1 MSDFLGA
8 SVVPITAHRWSHK
21 MTVPLV
27 EILAIGNELLA
38 GDVLDTNSHWLCRQL
53 AGRGARVS
61 RMATLPDD
69 MPTIGEALLA
79 ALSRSPALIVTCG
92 GLGPTADDLTVVA
105 QAAALGRALAENPTA
120 FAMVRD
126 FYATLFR
133 HGEVTT
139 PAMTPAR
146 AKMAVLPADAEPL
159 PNSVGAAPGVLM
171 IEGETL
177 IAALPGVPAEM
188 KAIFEESLWPRVAAR
203 FSGQTYAEHVIQT
216 NCWDESIMAPAVDAV
231 AARHPRVYVKSR
243 AQVYGGGLADF
254 VTLATRA
261 ATVSEAHAQLD
272 DAEADLRTALRTVN
286 VEILGVEG
294 RS

>member
-1 MSDFLGA
+1 
-8 SVVPITAHRWSHK
+8 
-21 MTVPLV
+21 MTVPFV
-27 EILAIGNELLA
+27 EILVIGNELLT
-38 GDVLDTNSHWLCRQL
+38 GDVLDTNSHWLCHQL
-53 AGRGARVS
+53 AGRGVRVS

-69 MPTIGEALLA
+69 VATIGEALLA
-79 ALSRSPALIVTCG
+79 ALSRGPGLIVSCG
-92 GLGPTADDLTVVA
+92 GLGPTADDLTMAA

-120 FAMVRD
+120 FVMVRD
-126 FYATLFR
+126 FYETLFR
-133 HGEVTT
+133 RGEVTT
-139 PAMTPAR
+139 SVMTPAR

-171 IEGETL
+171 IEGEAF

-203 FSGQTYAEHVIQT
+203 FNGQAYAERVIQT
-216 NCWDESIMAPAVDAV
+216 NCMDESIMAPAVDAV

-254 VTLATRA
+254 ITLSARAVTP
-261 ATVSEAHAQLD
+261 SEALALLD
-272 DAEADLRTALRTVN
+272 DTEADLRTALQTVN
-286 VEILGVEG
+286 VEILSIEG

>member
-1 MSDFLGA
+1 M
-8 SVVPITAHRWSHK
+8 TA
-21 MTVPLV
+21 LV

-61 RMATLPDD
+61 RIATLPDD
-69 MPTIGEALLA
+69 GATIGEALLA
-79 ALSRSPALIVTCG
+79 ALSRRPALIVTCG
-92 GLGPTADDLTVVA
+92 GLGPTADDLTVAA
-105 QAAALGRALAENPTA
+105 QAAALGRAPAANPAA
-120 FAMVRD
+120 FAMVRE

-133 HGEVTT
+133 RGEVTT
-139 PAMTPAR
+139 PDMTPAR

-171 IEGETL
+171 VEGETL

-188 KAIFEESLWPRVAAR
+188 RTIFEESLWPRVAAR
-203 FSGQTYAEHVIQT
+203 FSGLVYAERVIQT

-231 AARHPRVYVKSR
+231 AGRHPRVYVKSR
-243 AQVYGGGLADF
+243 AQLYGGGLADF
-254 VTLATRA
+254 VTLAARA
-261 ATVSEAHAQLD
+261 DTPSEAQALLD
-272 DAEADLRTALRTVN
+272 GAEADLRTALRTVN
-286 VEILGVEG
+286 VEIVSVEG

>member
-1 MSDFLGA
+1 
-8 SVVPITAHRWSHK
+8 

-69 MPTIGEALLA
+69 VATIGEALLA
-79 ALSRSPALIVTCG
+79 ALSRRPALIVTCG
-92 GLGPTADDLTVVA
+92 GLGPTADDLTVAA
-105 QAAALGRALAENPTA
+105 QAAALGRALAENPAA
-120 FAMVRD
+120 FAIVRD

-133 HGEVTT
+133 RGEVTT
-139 PAMTPAR
+139 PDMTPAR

-188 KAIFEESLWPRVAAR
+188 KAIFEESLWPRVGAR
-203 FSGQTYAEHVIQT
+203 FNGQAYAERVIQT

-243 AQVYGGGLADF
+243 AQVYGGGLTDF
-254 VTLATRA
+254 VTLAARA
-261 ATVSEAHAQLD
+261 ATPSEAHALLD
-272 DAEADLRTALRTVN
+272 DTEADLRTALRKVN
-286 VEILGVEG
+286 VEVLSVEG

>member
-1 MSDFLGA
+1 VLSVSPWFL
-8 SVVPITAHRWSHK
+8 ITSHSWSHK
-21 MTVPLV
+21 MTAFV

-69 MPTIGEALLA
+69 MATIGSALLA
-79 ALSRSPALIVTCG
+79 ALSRRPALIVTCG
-92 GLGPTADDLTVVA
+92 GLGPTADDLTVAA
-105 QAAALGRALAENPTA
+105 QAKALGRALAENPTA
-120 FAMVRD
+120 YVMVRD
-126 FYATLFR
+126 FYAALFR
-133 HGEVTT
+133 RGEVTT
-139 PAMTPAR
+139 PDMTSAR

-188 KAIFEESLWPRVAAR
+188 KAIFEESLWPRVTAR
-203 FSGQTYAEHVIQT
+203 FSGQAYAERVIQT

-254 VTLATRA
+254 VTLSARA
-261 ATVSEAHAQLD
+261 DTPSEARALLD
-272 DAEADLRTALRTVN
+272 DTEADLRMALRTVN
-286 VEILGVEG
+286 VEILSAEG

>member
-1 MSDFLGA
+1 M
-8 SVVPITAHRWSHK
+8 TA
-21 MTVPLV
+21 LV

-53 AGRGARVS
+53 AGRGACVS

-69 MPTIGEALLA
+69 VATIGEALLA
-79 ALSRSPALIVTCG
+79 ALNRRPALIVTCG
-92 GLGPTADDLTVVA
+92 GLGPTADDLSVAA
-105 QAAALGRALAENPTA
+105 QAAALRRALVENPTA
-120 FAMVRD
+120 YAMVRD
-126 FYATLFR
+126 FYAALFR
-133 HGEVTT
+133 RGEVTT
-139 PAMTPAR
+139 PDMTPAR

-171 IEGETL
+171 VEGETL
-177 IAALPGVPAEM
+177 IATLPGVPAEM

-203 FSGQTYAEHVIQT
+203 FSGQAYAERVIQT

-243 AQVYGGGLADF
+243 AQVYSGGLADF
-254 VTLATRA
+254 VTLSARA
-261 ATVSEAHAQLD
+261 ATPSKANDLLD
-272 DAEADLRTALRTVN
+272 GAEADLRSALRTVN
-286 VEILGVEG
+286 VEIWGVEG

>member
-1 MSDFLGA
+1 M
-8 SVVPITAHRWSHK
+8 TA
-21 MTVPLV
+21 LV

-53 AGRGARVS
+53 AGRGAHVS

-69 MPTIGEALLA
+69 AATIGEALLA
-79 ALSRSPALIVTCG
+79 ALSRRPALIVTCG
-92 GLGPTADDLTVVA
+92 GLGPTADDLTVTA

-133 HGEVTT
+133 RGEVTT
-139 PAMTPAR
+139 PDMTPAR
-146 AKMAVLPADAEPL
+146 AKMAVLPGDAEPL

-171 IEGETL
+171 IEGTTL

-203 FSGQTYAEHVIQT
+203 FSGQAYAERVIQT

-254 VTLATRA
+254 VTLSARA
-261 ATVSEAHAQLD
+261 ATPSEANALLD
-272 DAEADLRTALRTVN
+272 DTEADLRTTLRTVN
-286 VEILGVEG
+286 VEILSAEG
-294 RS
+294 GS

>member
-1 MSDFLGA
+1 M
-8 SVVPITAHRWSHK
+8 TAF
-21 MTVPLV
+21 V
-27 EILAIGNELLA
+27 EILTIGNELLA

-69 MPTIGEALLA
+69 MATIGSALLA
-79 ALSRSPALIVTCG
+79 ALSRRPALIVTCG
-92 GLGPTADDLTVVA
+92 GLGPTADDLTVAA
-105 QAAALGRALAENPTA
+105 QAKALGRALAENPTA
-120 FAMVRD
+120 YVMVRD
-126 FYATLFR
+126 FYAALFR
-133 HGEVTT
+133 RGEVTT
-139 PAMTPAR
+139 PDMTSAR

-171 IEGETL
+171 SEGETL

-188 KAIFEESLWPRVAAR
+188 KAIFEESLWPRVTAR
-203 FSGQTYAEHVIQT
+203 FSGQAYAERVIQT

-254 VTLATRA
+254 VTLSARA
-261 ATVSEAHAQLD
+261 DTPSEARALLD
-272 DAEADLRTALRTVN
+272 DTEADLRMALRTVN
-286 VEILGVEG
+286 VEILSAEG

>member
-1 MSDFLGA
+1 M
-8 SVVPITAHRWSHK
+8 TA
-21 MTVPLV
+21 PLI
-27 EILAIGNELLA
+27 EILAIGNELLV

-69 MPTIGEALLA
+69 VATIGEALLA
-79 ALSRSPALIVTCG
+79 GLSRRPALIVTCG
-92 GLGPTADDLTVVA
+92 GLGPTADDLTVAA
-105 QAAALGRALAENPTA
+105 QAAALGRALAENPAA

-133 HGEVTT
+133 RGEVTT
-139 PAMTPAR
+139 PDMTPAR

-171 IEGETL
+171 TEGETL

-203 FSGQTYAEHVIQT
+203 FNGQAYAERVIQT

-254 VTLATRA
+254 VTLAARA
-261 ATVSEAHAQLD
+261 DTPSEAHALLD
-272 DAEADLRTALRTVN
+272 DTEADLRTALRKVN
-286 VEILGVEG
+286 VEILSVEG

>member
-1 MSDFLGA
+1 M
-8 SVVPITAHRWSHK
+8 TA
-21 MTVPLV
+21 PLI

-69 MPTIGEALLA
+69 VATIGEALLA
-79 ALSRSPALIVTCG
+79 ALSRSPAVIVTCG

-159 PNSVGAAPGVLM
+159 PNSMGAAPGVLM

-203 FSGQTYAEHVIQT
+203 FGGQAYAERVIQT

-254 VTLATRA
+254 VTLATRGGSSTEA
-261 ATVSEAHAQLD
+261 CALLDAT
-272 DAEADLRTALRTVN
+272 EADLRTALRKVN
-286 VEILGVEG
+286 VEILSVEG

>member
-1 MSDFLGA
+1 M
-8 SVVPITAHRWSHK
+8 TA
-21 MTVPLV
+21 PLV
-27 EILAIGNELLA
+27 EIHAIGNELLA

-61 RMATLPDD
+61 RIATLPDD
-69 MPTIGEALLA
+69 VATIGEALLA
-79 ALSRSPALIVTCG
+79 ALSRRPALIVTCG
-92 GLGPTADDLTVVA
+92 GLGPTADDLTVAA
-105 QAAALGRALAENPTA
+105 QAIALDRALAENPTA
-120 FAMVRD
+120 IAMVRD

-133 HGEVTT
+133 RGEVTT
-139 PAMTPAR
+139 PEMTPAR
-146 AKMAVLPADAEPL
+146 TKMAVLPADAEPL

-171 IEGETL
+171 IEAGTL

-243 AQVYGGGLADF
+243 AQVYSSGLADF
-254 VTLATRA
+254 ITLSARA
-261 ATVSEAHAQLD
+261 ETPSEARALLD
-272 DAEADLRTALRTVN
+272 GAEVDLRTALREVN
-286 VEILGVEG
+286 IEILSVEE

>member
-1 MSDFLGA
+1 M
-8 SVVPITAHRWSHK
+8 TA
-21 MTVPLV
+21 LV

-53 AGRGARVS
+53 AGRGAHVS

-69 MPTIGEALLA
+69 AATIGEAL
-79 ALSRSPALIVTCG
+79 RPALIVTCG
-92 GLGPTADDLTVVA
+92 GLGPTADDLTVTA

-133 HGEVTT
+133 RGEVTT
-139 PAMTPAR
+139 PDMTPAR
-146 AKMAVLPADAEPL
+146 AKMAVLPGDAEPL

-171 IEGETL
+171 IEGTTL

-203 FSGQTYAEHVIQT
+203 FSGQAYAERVIQT

-254 VTLATRA
+254 VTLSARA
-261 ATVSEAHAQLD
+261 ATPSEANALLD
-272 DAEADLRTALRTVN
+272 DTEADLRTTLRTVN
-286 VEILGVEG
+286 VEILSAEG
-294 RS
+294 GS

>member
-1 MSDFLGA
+1 M
-8 SVVPITAHRWSHK
+8 TA
-21 MTVPLV
+21 LV
-27 EILAIGNELLA
+27 EILAIGNELLT

-69 MPTIGEALLA
+69 MAIIGEALLA
-79 ALSRSPALIVTCG
+79 VLSRRPALIVTCG
-92 GLGPTADDLTVVA
+92 GLGPTADDLTVAA

-133 HGEVTT
+133 RGEVTT
-139 PAMTPAR
+139 PDMTPAR
-146 AKMAVLPADAEPL
+146 AKMAVLPAGAEPL

-188 KAIFEESLWPRVAAR
+188 KALFEESLWPRAAAR
-203 FSGQTYAEHVIQT
+203 FSGQAYAERVVQT

-231 AARHPRVYVKSR
+231 AARHSRVYVKSR

-254 VTLATRA
+254 VTLSARA
-261 ATVSEAHAQLD
+261 ATPSEANALLD
-272 DAEADLRTALRTVN
+272 GAEADLQTALRTVN
-286 VEILGVEG
+286 IEILSTRAA

>member
-1 MSDFLGA
+1 M
-8 SVVPITAHRWSHK
+8 VPITAYRWSHK
-21 MTVPLV
+21 MTALV

-69 MPTIGEALLA
+69 MATIGEALLA
-79 ALSRSPALIVTCG
+79 ALSRRPALIVTCG
-92 GLGPTADDLTVVA
+92 GLGPTADDLTVAA
-105 QAAALGRALAENPTA
+105 QAAALGRALAENPAA

-133 HGEVTT
+133 RGEVTT
-139 PAMTPAR
+139 PDMTPAR

-203 FSGQTYAEHVIQT
+203 FSGQAYAERVIQT

-254 VTLATRA
+254 VTLSARA
-261 ATVSEAHAQLD
+261 ATPSEANALLD
-272 DAEADLRTALRTVN
+272 GAEADLRTALRTVN
-286 VEILGVEG
+286 VEILSVEG